1 MVSGEVV
8 YCAQLSGTSV
18 TKQVDLDLRISAI
31 RLQSEASVSFRAILV
46 PHSASFLRLKSSYTR
61 LYSTK
66 CLCYLKIVLSYST
79 YTKHINIIEP
89 WFSH

>member
-31 RLQSEASVSFRAILV
+31 RLPSEPSVSFRAILV
-46 PHSASFLRLKSSYTR
+46 PRLASFLRLESTYTR

-66 CLCYLKIVLSYST
+66 CICYLKIVLSYL
-79 YTKHINIIEP
+79 H
-89 WFSH
+89 